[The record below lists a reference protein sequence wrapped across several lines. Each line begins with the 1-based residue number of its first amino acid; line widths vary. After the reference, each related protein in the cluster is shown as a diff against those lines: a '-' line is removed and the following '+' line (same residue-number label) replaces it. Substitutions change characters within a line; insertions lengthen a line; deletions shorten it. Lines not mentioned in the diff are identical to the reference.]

1 MAPKTEISEIRKE
14 ELTQAALKCTA
25 RKGYDRVTLDDV
37 TKEAGLSK
45 GIASYYFK
53 NRDELLIS
61 IIHKMWRNLS
71 AYSREI
77 WNLPDQTDDP
87 EEIYTYVRE
96 YYSNPRTDLVA
107 MIKGGIRILISA
119 YDDNPNIWRVIA
131 EFWCQIPRNKMIIE
145 LNNSMQGFL
154 MRTTAIIIQ
163 EGTRRGIF
171 KKRNPEVAAYT
182 LMSIILGFA
191 LNHFLNKGSLDSK
204 RLEKELTDLIL
215 GYVCK

>member
-96 YYSNPRTDLVA
+96 YYSNPRTDLIA

-131 EFWCQIPRNKMIIE
+131 EFWCQIPRNKMITE
-145 LNNSMQGFL
+145 LNNSMQGFSDAHDSHHHRGRHKTRDL
-154 MRTTAIIIQ
+154 Q
-163 EGTRRGIF
+163 EEEPRGC
-171 KKRNPEVAAYT
+171 
-182 LMSIILGFA
+182 
-191 LNHFLNKGSLDSK
+191 
-204 RLEKELTDLIL
+204 RLHS
-215 GYVCK
+215 YVHYSRICFQPLRQQGES